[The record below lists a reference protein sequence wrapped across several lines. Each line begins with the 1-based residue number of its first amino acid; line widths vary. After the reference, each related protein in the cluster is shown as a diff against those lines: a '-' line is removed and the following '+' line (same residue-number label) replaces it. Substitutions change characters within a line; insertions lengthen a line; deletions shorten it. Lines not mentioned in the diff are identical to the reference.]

1 MVNCGEKWVISMF
14 MGEFNHTVDAKGR
27 VIIPSKFRELLGD
40 EFVITKGFDNCL
52 AIYDLKNW
60 EELQAKLA
68 TMPMTSSDARILRR
82 MIVGSAG
89 MLETDKQGRILLPA
103 PLRSYAKIEKDAVVI
118 GNIDQI
124 EVWSKDAWE
133 QTLDIDSDMA
143 AEKLYNSGI
152 TL

>member
-1 MVNCGEKWVISMF
+1 
-14 MGEFNHTVDAKGR
+14 
-27 VIIPSKFRELLGD
+27 
-40 EFVITKGFDNCL
+40 
-52 AIYDLKNW
+52 
-60 EELQAKLA
+60 
-68 TMPMTSSDARILRR
+68 MPMTSSDARILRR

-118 GNIDQI
+118 GNIDHI

>member
-60 EELQAKLA
+60 EELQASNY
-68 TMPMTSSDARILRR
+68 PYDQLRC
-82 MIVGSAG
+82 
-89 MLETDKQGRILLPA
+89 T
-103 PLRSYAKIEKDAVVI
+103 Y
-118 GNIDQI
+118 
-124 EVWSKDAWE
+124 
-133 QTLDIDSDMA
+133 T
-143 AEKLYNSGI
+143 
-152 TL
+152 